1 MPYLSLPI
9 EAIPD
14 TAIVLAESP
23 SVNMRVHSNDLPVP
37 ASLASSNLGIPAEK
51 QIVGKFLLI
60 KHLHRK
66 RIQDNLTLKF
76 SLF

>member
-1 MPYLSLPI
+1 MPYLSRPI

-37 ASLASSNLGIPAEK
+37 ASLASSNLGIPKEY
-51 QIVGKFLLI
+51 IYSLLVKF
-60 KHLHRK
+60 
-66 RIQDNLTLKF
+66 QTNLYKNI
-76 SLF
+76 